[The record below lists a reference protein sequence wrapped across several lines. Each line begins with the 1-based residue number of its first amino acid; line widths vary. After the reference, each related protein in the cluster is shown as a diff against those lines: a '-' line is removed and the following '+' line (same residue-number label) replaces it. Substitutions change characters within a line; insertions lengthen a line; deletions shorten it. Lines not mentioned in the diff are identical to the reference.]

1 MKRKKSL
8 WIPVMVLA
16 VLLVVISVSCDVLDD
31 PTEEN
36 ALVTPKPTEE
46 TQETTPAPDF
56 TMLDY
61 DGNEV
66 KLSDLKGKP
75 VVLNFWASWCGPC
88 KSEMPDFDEIY
99 QEYKGKISFMMVNLT
114 DGVQETMDSAKQYV
128 EGQGYSFPVYFDTKS
143 EGAIAYGVYS
153 IPTTF
158 FIDANGDVVAYASG
172 ALSREG
178 LQKGIDMIC
187 E

>member
-1 MKRKKSL
+1 MRRKVTSIL
-8 WIPVMVLA
+8 IVVL
-16 VLLVVISVSCDVLDD
+16 VIFLAGVSVSCS
-31 PTEEN
+31 TMN
-36 ALVTPKPTEE
+36 KPTKE

-56 TMLDY
+56 TVLDY
-61 DGNEV
+61 DGKEV
-66 KLSDLKGKP
+66 KLSAFKGKP

-88 KSEMPDFDEIY
+88 KSEMPDFNEIY
-99 QEYKGKISFMMVNLT
+99 QEYKDQICFMMVNLT
-114 DGVQETMDSAKQYV
+114 DGTQETMEKAKAYV
-128 EGQGYSFPVYFDTKS
+128 DGQGYSFPVYFDTKS

-172 ALSREG
+172 ALSKEG
-178 LQKGIDMIC
+178 LQQGIDMIY